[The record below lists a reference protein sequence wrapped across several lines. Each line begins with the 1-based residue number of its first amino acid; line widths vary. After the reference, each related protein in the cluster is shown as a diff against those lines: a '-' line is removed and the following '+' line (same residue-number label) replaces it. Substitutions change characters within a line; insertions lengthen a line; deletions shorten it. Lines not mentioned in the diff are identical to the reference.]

1 VSVLDQLTPSRR
13 ETLALLADVL
23 IPAADRMPS
32 ARMVGVAERRIEQV
46 LAARPDLKPILDDL
60 LDRARGEEPHAAIE
74 RVEQTEPSD
83 FAALLVAVAGAYYM
97 SPEVRRMIGYG
108 GQQARPI
115 DSSDEVEDDLLA
127 PVRRRGACY
136 RRPNEGEADE

>member
-1 VSVLDQLTPSRR
+1 MSDIDQLTPSRR

-23 IPAADRMPS
+23 IPAGDRMPS
-32 ARMVGVAERRIEQV
+32 ARMVGVAEERIEQV
-46 LAARPDLKPILDDL
+46 LAARPDLKSLLLGL
-60 LDRARGEEPHAAIE
+60 LDRVRGEDPHAAIQ
-74 RVEQTEPSD
+74 RVVRSEPSD

-97 SPEVRRMIGYG
+97 SPEVRHMIGYT

-115 DSSDEVEDDLLA
+115 ESSDEIEEDLLV

-136 RRPNEGEADE
+136 RRPE

>member
-1 VSVLDQLTPSRR
+1 VSDIDQLTPPRR

-23 IPAADRMPS
+23 IPAGGRMPS
-32 ARMVGVAERRIEQV
+32 ARMVGVADERIEQV
-46 LAARPDLKPILDDL
+46 LTARPDLKSLLLGL
-60 LDRARGEEPHAAIE
+60 LDRVRGEEPGAAIQ
-74 RVEQTEPSD
+74 RVEQSEPSD

-97 SPEVRRMIGYG
+97 SPEVRQMIGYT

-115 DSSDEVEDDLLA
+115 ESSDVIEEDLLL

-136 RRPNEGEADE
+136 RRPTEGDPDE